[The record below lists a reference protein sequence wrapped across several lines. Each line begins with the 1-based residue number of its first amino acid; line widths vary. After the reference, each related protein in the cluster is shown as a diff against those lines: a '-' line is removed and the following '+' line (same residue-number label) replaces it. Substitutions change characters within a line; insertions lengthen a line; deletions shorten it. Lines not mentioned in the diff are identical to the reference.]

1 MELAPFTTDLFSFLI
16 RFFKSVHLNRTLCLS
31 GVFHYICQM
40 SNPVICI
47 GAALVDDLFHATDAM
62 LLHTTNEVTVTRSA
76 GGVSRN
82 IAHQL
87 SLLNVPVQLISVFGN
102 DADGNWLKEICKM
115 AGIQLDSSITAHL
128 PTGKYTAIINDDG
141 SLFTALLTH
150 AALHL
155 ITPAYLQDHEALL
168 RKAPYILVDANIS
181 VASINW
187 LVEFTNRHAIRLVIE
202 PVSVP
207 PAKKI
212 ATANFEG
219 LYMITPN
226 EDELPVL
233 CSDEALTTEDQIK
246 ELLAKGIQN
255 IWLHRGK
262 AGSAL
267 YKKTETLQLSAPET
281 EVLDCTGAGDG
292 SVSGFIFS
300 KFHGNDNLNS
310 LRTAHTLSAEILQ
323 VNGAIATH
331 LTEEKLLQL
340 VSKYYSE

>member
-1 MELAPFTTDLFSFLI
+1 
-16 RFFKSVHLNRTLCLS
+16 
-31 GVFHYICQM
+31 M

-47 GAALVDDLFHATDAM
+47 GAALVDDLFHATDKM
-62 LLHTTNEVTVTRSA
+62 LMHTTNEVSVTRSA

-87 SLLNVPVQLISVFGN
+87 SLINVPVQLISVFGN
-102 DADGNWLKEICKM
+102 DADGTWLKQICID
-115 AGIQLDSSITAHL
+115 AGIKLDCSITAEV

-141 SLFTALLTH
+141 SMFTALLTN
-150 AALHL
+150 AALYM
-155 ITPAYLQDHEALL
+155 ITPQYLQSHEALL
-168 RKAPYILVDANIS
+168 KTAGYILVDANIN
-181 VASINW
+181 VDTINW
-187 LVEFTNRHAIRLVIE
+187 LIEFTNENAIRLVIE

-212 ATANFEG
+212 AAVNFNG
-219 LYMITPN
+219 LYLITPN

-233 CSDEALTTEDQIK
+233 CSEEATTTEEQIK
-246 ELLAKGIQN
+246 ELLGKGIQY
-255 IWLHRGK
+255 IWLHKGK

-267 YKKTETLQLSAPET
+267 YKKTETLQLSAPEAV
-281 EVLDCTGAGDG
+281 VLDCTGAGDG

-300 KFHGNDNLNS
+300 KYFGKDNLTS

-323 VNGAIATH
+323 VNGAIAKH

>member
-1 MELAPFTTDLFSFLI
+1 
-16 RFFKSVHLNRTLCLS
+16 
-31 GVFHYICQM
+31 M

-47 GAALVDDLFHATDAM
+47 GSALVDDLFHATDEM
-62 LLHTTNEVTVTRSA
+62 LMHTTNEVNMTRSA

-102 DADGNWLKEICKM
+102 DADGNWLKQICKG
-115 AGIQLDSSITAHL
+115 AGIQLDSSITADVS
-128 PTGKYTAIINDDG
+128 TGKYTAVINRDG
-141 SLFTALLTH
+141 SMFTALLTNS
-150 AALHL
+150 ALHL
-155 ITPAYLQDHEALL
+155 ITPEYLQIHESLL
-168 RKAPYILVDANIS
+168 NKASYILVDANIS

-187 LVEFTNRHAIRLVIE
+187 LIEFTKQHAIRLIIE

-212 ATANFEG
+212 AAASFDG

-233 CSDEALTTEDQIK
+233 CSDESISTEEQIK
-246 ELLAKGIQN
+246 ELLDRGVQN
-255 IWLHRGK
+255 IWLHKGK

-267 YKKTETLQLSAPET
+267 YKRTETLQLSAPEAT
-281 EVLDCTGAGDG
+281 VVDCTGAGDG
-292 SVSGFIFS
+292 SVAGFIFS
-300 KFHGNDNLNS
+300 KFHGKDNLNS

-323 VNGAIATH
+323 VNGAIAPGV
-331 LTEEKLLQL
+331 TEEKLLQL

>member
-1 MELAPFTTDLFSFLI
+1 MRVFPY
-16 RFFKSVHLNRTLCLS
+16 FF
-31 GVFHYICQM
+31 QM
-40 SNPVICI
+40 PNPVICI
-47 GAALVDDLFHATDAM
+47 GAALVDDLFHATGEM

-87 SLLNVPVQLISVFGN
+87 SLLNVPVQLITVFGN
-102 DADGNWLKEICKM
+102 DADGNWLKQICRD
-115 AGIQLDSSITAHL
+115 AGIGLDSSITTAM
-128 PTGKYTAIINDDG
+128 PTGKYTALINPDG
-141 SLFTALLTH
+141 SMFTALLTN

-155 ITPAYLQDHEALL
+155 ITPEYLQTHEVLL
-168 RKAPYILVDANIS
+168 SKASYILVDANIS
-181 VASINW
+181 VDTINW
-187 LVEFTNRHAIRLVIE
+187 LIEFTNQHSIRLVIE

-212 ATANFEG
+212 AIVNFNG

-233 CSDEALTTEDQIK
+233 CSDEAITTEDQIK
-246 ELLAKGIQN
+246 ELLGKGIQN
-255 IWLHRGK
+255 IWLHKGK

-267 YKKTETLQLSAPET
+267 YKKTETLQLSAPDA

-292 SVSGFIFS
+292 SVAGFIFS